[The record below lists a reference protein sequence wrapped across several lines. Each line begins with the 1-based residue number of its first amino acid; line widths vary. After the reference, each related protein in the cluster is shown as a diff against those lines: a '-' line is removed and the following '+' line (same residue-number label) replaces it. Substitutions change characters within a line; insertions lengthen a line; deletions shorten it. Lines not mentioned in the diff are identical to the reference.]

1 MASNRLHQP
10 QTEEAWVSV
19 LNSAK
24 AAARAAIAINDPSKL
39 TALGR
44 AYYHKF
50 KSEQRLRK
58 Q

>member
-1 MASNRLHQP
+1 MATNRLHQP

-19 LNSAK
+19 LDNAK
-24 AAARAAIAINDPSKL
+24 AAARKAIATNDPSRL

-50 KSEQRLRK
+50 QSEKRL
-58 Q
+58 